1 MIFCDSY
8 LPGHRGGG
16 GMWAVRNVAARFS
29 ERYDIFIVTR
39 DCDGKIDS
47 TPYVKIPRNRWTE
60 RPEATVYYASPSDL
74 NSKTFA
80 RLTEEIGPHAIYL
93 NSVFSKVCTRL
104 LFAQRRLRN
113 RQIPL
118 LIAPCGELAA
128 AAIHL
133 KYFRKRMFL
142 FFAQAFGLFRFA
154 TWKAASIEES
164 NDIKRVISVDVKI
177 SVAPELTPRDIL
189 PGFTTDE
196 KPTTVPES
204 VRLSYLSR
212 VTRIKNLHYLLEL
225 LNVIDAVSIRLEV
238 IGPADDDRYL
248 EKCRQIADS
257 LPSNIDVDFIG
268 GVDHESALA
277 RVKESHFMVLPTSS
291 ENFGYAIIESM
302 AAGCPVVL
310 SDRVA
315 WSDVTENNAGWR
327 IPLEDREAW
336 LKQLAECVSMGHEEY
351 LRFSSSARNF
361 AVKYLLVDGPM
372 TENQLMFDSVLE
384 LPYLKG

>member
-8 LPGHRGGG
+8 LPGYRGGG
-16 GMWAVRNVAARFS
+16 GMWAVRNVAERFS
-29 ERYDIFIVTR
+29 ERYDFFIVTR
-39 DCDGKIDS
+39 DCDGKIDT
-47 TPYVKIPRNRWTE
+47 TPYVKIARNRWTE
-60 RPEATVYYASPSDL
+60 RPEATVYYASPSGL

-80 RLTEEIGPHAIYL
+80 RLVNETDPHAIYL

-104 LFAQRRLRN
+104 LFARRRFRN

-118 LIAPCGELAA
+118 LIAPCGEFAA
-128 AAIHL
+128 AAIRL

-142 FFAQAFGLFRFA
+142 FFAKAFGLFRAA

-164 NDIKRVISVDVKI
+164 DDISRLIPRDVKI

-189 PGFTTDE
+189 PGFTTEE
-196 KPTTVPES
+196 KPEKVPGS

-212 VTRIKNLHYLLEL
+212 VTRIKNLHFLLEL
-225 LNVIDAVSIRLEV
+225 LNVIDAVSIQLEV

-257 LPSNIDVDFIG
+257 LPSNVEVDFIG
-268 GVDHESALA
+268 GLDHESALE
-277 RVKESHFMVLPTSS
+277 RVKRSHFMVLPTSS
-291 ENFGYAIIESM
+291 ENFGYAILESM

-315 WSDVTENNAGWR
+315 WNDVTTNNAGWR
-327 IPLEDREAW
+327 IPLEDRGAW
-336 LKQLAECVSMGHEEY
+336 LKQLTECVSMGHEEY
-351 LRFSSSARNF
+351 RRLSFSAREY
-361 AVKYLLVDGPM
+361 AVKYLLVDEPAA
-372 TENQLMFDSVLE
+372 ENQLMFDSVLAT
-384 LPYLKG
+384 PYLKG